1 MNETL
6 RMLRD
11 KALQDPAFR
20 QALLNTR
27 NAQDPL
33 SAFCDLA
40 TASGYPLTIDEVI
53 SSGEEFADNQMKSTN
68 GGNPMPYDCFGFDDA
83 YEMFFIS
90 IE

>member
-6 RMLRD
+6 RALRD
-11 KALQDPAFR
+11 KALADPIFR
-20 QALLNTR
+20 QALLKTKL
-27 NAQDPL
+27 ADDPL
-33 SAFCDLA
+33 SAFCSFA
-40 TASGYPLTIDEVI
+40 TEHGFPLTVDEVV
-53 SSGEEFADNQMKSTN
+53 SCGEEFADNQMKSTN